1 MHVVVDRER
10 CEGHGLC
17 EDAAPE
23 VFTLDD
29 DGQAVVL
36 ADPVP
41 AELHAA
47 TDRAVRLCPVA
58 ALLVR
63 PAPAD
68 ARGAS

>member
-10 CEGHGLC
+10 CEGHGMC

-41 AELHAA
+41 AERQAA
-47 TDRAVRLCPVA
+47 TDRAVRLCLVA

-63 PAPAD
+63 PSPAD
-68 ARGAS
+68 ARGAA

>member
-10 CEGHGLC
+10 CEGHGMC
-17 EDAAPE
+17 EDAAPQ

-41 AELHAA
+41 PELQAA
-47 TDRAVRLCPVA
+47 TDRAVGLCPVA

-63 PAPAD
+63 PSPAD